1 MVSGVFVVV
10 VVGAVAAAEGESPG
24 YTAWPQGNCSAV
36 DTAGLLK
43 ALARER
49 LVGFVV
55 AGGVSRFLLVVALP
69 LSVELYGLV

>member
-10 VVGAVAAAEGESPG
+10 VDAVAAAEGESLG

-43 ALARER
+43 APARER

-55 AGGVSRFLLVVALP
+55 AGGVLRFLLVVALP